1 MPTTS
6 HYAMPALLL
15 TRWRLSTMPSFGD
28 NDPRRTHF
36 LPGAPI
42 NDVLPV
48 SRIRLPVLLAVGGCR
63 DVGEAFGWNG

>member
-1 MPTTS
+1 
-6 HYAMPALLL
+6 
-15 TRWRLSTMPSFGD
+15 MPSFGD